1 MVHLFDVH
9 HVDHTQGDV
18 HPCRQ
23 VLVLFCVKDERSN
36 CLAVVLL
43 HHNGLAVI
51 LIRLIP
57 GFIIFDP
64 FLTGIYKQQR
74 QLKFPF
80 SIHFSRLKRF
90 DRPTIPTKLLD
101 KLVNQWIINKLYINN
116 KLSIPDVFNRL
127 SIDVQWNINYYW
139 TILVTDS
146 KGKLLPR
153 LSKHHQWTNLQLG
166 VWSQRCSMLM
176 HCPSMQVKSPS
187 LFFLSVIII

>member
-1 MVHLFDVH
+1 MVHLLDVH

-116 KLSIPDVFNRL
+116 QLSIPDVFNRL
-127 SIDVQWNINYYW
+127 SIDIQWNINYYW
-139 TILVTDS
+139 TIRIL
-146 KGKLLPR
+146 KA
-153 LSKHHQWTNLQLG
+153 N
-166 VWSQRCSMLM
+166 RCPDY
-176 HCPSMQVKSPS
+176 PS
-187 LFFLSVIII
+187 IINGLTGSWEFDHSAAQCLCTVRPCR